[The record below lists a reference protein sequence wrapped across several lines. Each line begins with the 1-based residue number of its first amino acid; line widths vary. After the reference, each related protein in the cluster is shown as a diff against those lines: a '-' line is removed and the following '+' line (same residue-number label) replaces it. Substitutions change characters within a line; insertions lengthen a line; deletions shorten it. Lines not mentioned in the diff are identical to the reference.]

1 MLATGGK
8 AEGRTFLGEAGFRSL
23 GRWGGEMMGLIRA
36 MHDLPTEG
44 WTFGMHTFYTQV
56 TSPHHLKMEEKLV
69 FSRVE
74 SISTMMDGCK
84 EMLQ

>member
-1 MLATGGK
+1 
-8 AEGRTFLGEAGFRSL
+8 
-23 GRWGGEMMGLIRA
+23 

-56 TSPHHLKMEEKLV
+56 ATTLDMEKKLV

-84 EMLQ
+84 ERIQ

>member
-1 MLATGGK
+1 
-8 AEGRTFLGEAGFRSL
+8 
-23 GRWGGEMMGLIRA
+23 

-56 TSPHHLKMEEKLV
+56 AATFKDMEEKLA
-69 FSRVE
+69 FFRVE

-84 EMLQ
+84 ERLR

>member
-1 MLATGGK
+1 
-8 AEGRTFLGEAGFRSL
+8 
-23 GRWGGEMMGLIRA
+23 

-56 TSPHHLKMEEKLV
+56 TTTFNMEEKFA

-84 EMLQ
+84 VGLQ